1 MIILVRKTKKGGTD
15 TTAPGSGAHGS
26 RLTVHVDL
34 EEGSAGGLTSTPVPK
49 HVQMCPHNHVPS
61 GHLLVHLNLPL
72 YTALGGR

>member
-15 TTAPGSGAHGS
+15 TTALGSGAHGS

-34 EEGSAGGLTSTPVPK
+34 EEGSAGGLTSTPFLSTSR
-49 HVQMCPHNHVPS
+49 CAHNHVPS

-72 YTALGGR
+72 YTASGGC